1 MNVPEYFS
9 LFSGE
14 GEFSVEV
21 RLQGGERVQSRKASA
36 RDMGN
41 LMDPATGGVHTALT
55 FDEHLFEILCY
66 EIDLL
71 NKKLV
76 IKGRRH
82 GHI

>member
-41 LMDPATGGVHTALT
+41 L
-55 FDEHLFEILCY
+55 FEILCY